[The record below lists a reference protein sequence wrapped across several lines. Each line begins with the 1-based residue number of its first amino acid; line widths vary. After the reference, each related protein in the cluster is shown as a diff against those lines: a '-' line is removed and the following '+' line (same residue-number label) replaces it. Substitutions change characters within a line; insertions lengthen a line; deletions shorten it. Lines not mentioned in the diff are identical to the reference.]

1 MPDLRR
7 HRLAQRLRLVN
18 RDHDERLRTPSVRGG
33 PAPIVVRL
41 AVCPDENHWILKP
54 QNSRLWY
61 REFFCLAEEVLV
73 FNVIILRTR

>member
-1 MPDLRR
+1 MTGSRR
-7 HRLAQRLRLVN
+7 HRTAQRRSL
-18 RDHDERLRTPSVRGG
+18 RGG

-61 REFFCLAEEVLV
+61 QEFFWSAEAVLV
-73 FNVIILRTR
+73 FNVIVLRTH